1 MGGNL
6 QNLKKYKLG
15 ELVEFKYGKGLPER
29 DRVPGDYPVYGSG
42 GIVGTHKEALVR
54 GPGIIIGRKGSIGNV
69 FYETNDF
76 FPIDTVFYVN
86 PHSKNIDLY
95 YFSKLLAQI
104 GFQNMNSDAAVPGLK
119 RDLALSHD
127 VLIHDYHDQ
136 LKISAILSA
145 YDDLIEN
152 NLRRIKILEEM
163 AQLIY
168 REWFVHFRFPGHE
181 KIKMVNS
188 PLGKIPEGWKV
199 KCLGDVT
206 ENFDKLRK
214 PLSSMDRAK
223 RNGLYPYYGAAKIID
238 YIDDY
243 IFDGTY
249 LLIAED
255 GSVITNEQ
263 KPVLQYVEGKFWA
276 NNHVHILK
284 GKGIISTEHLYLALS
299 EVNISGYIT
308 GAAQPKFLKQI

>member
-1 MGGNL
+1 
-6 QNLKKYKLG
+6 
-15 ELVEFKYGKGLPER
+15 
-29 DRVPGDYPVYGSG
+29 
-42 GIVGTHKEALVR
+42 
-54 GPGIIIGRKGSIGNV
+54 
-69 FYETNDF
+69 
-76 FPIDTVFYVN
+76 
-86 PHSKNIDLY
+86 
-95 YFSKLLAQI
+95 
-104 GFQNMNSDAAVPGLK
+104 
-119 RDLALSHD
+119 
-127 VLIHDYHDQ
+127 
-136 LKISAILSA
+136 
-145 YDDLIEN
+145 
-152 NLRRIKILEEM
+152 
-163 AQLIY
+163 
-168 REWFVHFRFPGHE
+168 
-181 KIKMVNS
+181 
-188 PLGKIPEGWKV
+188 
-199 KCLGDVT
+199 
-206 ENFDKLRK
+206 LRK

-308 GAAQPKFLKQI
+308 GAAQPKISQANLNRIPFLVPKQSLVEFFNIIVCDIFKQKMIINKKNQVLQQTRDLLLSKLISGEMDVSDLDIALPEEVSA